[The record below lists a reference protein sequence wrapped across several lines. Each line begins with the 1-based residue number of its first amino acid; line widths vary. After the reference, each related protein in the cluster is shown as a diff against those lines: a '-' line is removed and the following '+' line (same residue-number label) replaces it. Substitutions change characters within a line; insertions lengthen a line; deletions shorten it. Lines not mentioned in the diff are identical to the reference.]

1 MCNCFFANFKFLSV
15 ACTIMAP
22 FVFPHRV
29 PEDYWNRRSLELVE
43 VLREHPRNP
52 NQILIGYSRGLVVL
66 WDLINKKA
74 THHLLGN
81 QVLVNSGSSEERP
94 CFLSLHSKLQFC
106 VHPN

>member
-1 MCNCFFANFKFLSV
+1 
-15 ACTIMAP
+15 MAP

-29 PEDYWNRRSLELVE
+29 PEDYRNRRSLELVE

-52 NQILIGYSRGLVVL
+52 NQILIGYSRGLIVL

-81 QVLVNSGSSEERP
+81 QVLPRLGSP
-94 CFLSLHSKLQFC
+94 HFLSLCSKLQFMFIQIDKWKC
-106 VHPN
+106 GWLECGLV